1 MAVLQEYKCPCCDGA
16 IEFDSTSQK
25 MKCPYCGSEFEIETL
40 KAYANAE
47 NITGTPAG
55 ICHARYPARLRHTG
69 GWRQVLSELRL
80 PLVTDTSGSG
90 TRAAVR
96 SGHLPA

>member
-40 KAYANAE
+40 KAW
-47 NITGTPAG
+47 
-55 ICHARYPARLRHTG
+55 RRG
-69 GWRQVLSELRL
+69 GFPESGGGML
-80 PLVTDTSGSG
+80 PRDIRCS
-90 TRAAVR
+90 R
-96 SGHLPA
+96 